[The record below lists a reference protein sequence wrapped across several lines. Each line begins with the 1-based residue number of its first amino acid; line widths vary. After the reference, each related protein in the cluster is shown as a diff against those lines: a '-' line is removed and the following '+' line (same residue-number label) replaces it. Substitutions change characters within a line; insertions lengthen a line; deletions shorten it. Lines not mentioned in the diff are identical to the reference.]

1 MKETL
6 LLTKHMRENPEDSH
20 LIDVYEKNNGYN
32 AARKVLKENNPG
44 EVIEEIKDSNI
55 RGRGGAGFPTGVK
68 WGFLAEDQ
76 ERYLV
81 INGDESEPGTFKDRI
96 LLERDPHQLIE
107 GIIVTSFASNISKA
121 FIYIRG
127 EYAKPARR
135 VQDAIEQAYEKGY
148 LGKNIFDSGK
158 NLDVVVHLGAGAYI
172 CGEETALLN
181 SLEGRRGEPRLK
193 PPYFPAVKGLY
204 NKPTLV
210 NNVETI
216 SSVPWIINN
225 SGKDY
230 AKLGVEGSTGTRI
243 FSLSGHVNNPGNFE
257 IEMGCSFGEFIDTFG
272 KGIKENKSVK
282 AYIPGG
288 ASAPWFTGSQLD
300 IKMTIDD
307 VADAKSMLGSG
318 AVVVMDEDTNLVLA
332 AKSIVSFFA
341 HESCGQCTPCR
352 EGTTWLEMILDRIAS
367 GRGRTSDIDL
377 LLDVCDNISPGLSW
391 PPKMTTICPLGP
403 SAVSPITSLM
413 GSFRDEVESL
423 LPKKVL
429 INNE

>member
-135 VQDAIEQAYEKGY
+135 VQDAIDQAYEKGY

-158 NLDVVVHLGAGAYI
+158 NLDVLVHLGAGAYI

-282 AYIPGG
+282 AFIPGG

-318 AVVVMDEDTNLVLA
+318 AVVVMDQDTNLVLA

-377 LLDVCDNISPGLSW
+377 LLDVCDNISPGLTW

>member
-1 MKETL
+1 MKETI
-6 LLTKHMRENPEDSH
+6 LLTKHMRENPEESH
-20 LIDVYEKNNGYN
+20 LLKSYEKNGGYKG
-32 AARKVLKENNPG
+32 AKKVLKSGSPES
-44 EVIEEIKDSNI
+44 VLEEIKSSNI

-68 WGFLAEDQ
+68 WGFLAEDE

-81 INGDESEPGTFKDRI
+81 INADESEPGTFKDRI

-107 GIIVTSFASNISKA
+107 GMIITCFAANISKA

-135 VQDAIEQAYEKGY
+135 VQNAVEQAYEKGY
-148 LGKNIFDSGK
+148 LGKNIFGSAMD
-158 NLDVVVHLGAGAYI
+158 LDIVVHLGAGAYI

-193 PPYFPAVKGLY
+193 PPFFPAVKGLY

-216 SSVPWIINN
+216 SSVPWIMNN

-230 AKLGVEGSTGTRI
+230 ASLGVEGSTGTRI
-243 FSLSGHVNNPGNFE
+243 FSLSGHINNPGNYE
-257 IEMGCSFGEFIDTFG
+257 IEMGSSFGEFVESLG
-272 KGIKENKSVK
+272 KGVRNKKSIK

-288 ASAPWFTGSQLD
+288 ASAPWLRGDQLD
-300 IKMTIDD
+300 VKMTIDD
-307 VADAKSMLGSG
+307 VANEGSMLGSG
-318 AVVVMDEDTNLVLA
+318 AVVMMDEDTNLLLA
-332 AKSIVSFFA
+332 AKSLVSFFA

-352 EGTTWLEMILDRIAS
+352 EGTTWLENILDRIAS
-367 GRGRTSDIDL
+367 GRGRLSDIDL

-413 GSFRDEVESL
+413 NDFRDEVESL
-423 LPKKVL
+423 IPTKVL
-429 INNE
+429 L

>member
-6 LLTKHMRENPEDSH
+6 LLTKHMRENPENSH
-20 LIDVYEKNNGYN
+20 LIDVYEKNNGYS
-32 AARKVLKENNPG
+32 AARKVLKDNNPG
-44 EVIEEIKDSNI
+44 DVIEEIKTSNI

-81 INGDESEPGTFKDRI
+81 INADESEPGTFKDRI

-135 VQDAIEQAYEKGY
+135 VQDAVEQAYEKGY

-158 NLDVVVHLGAGAYI
+158 DLDVVVHLGAGAYI

-272 KGIKENKSVK
+272 NGIKENKAVK

-288 ASAPWFTGSQLD
+288 ASAPWFTGDQLD

-307 VADAKSMLGSG
+307 VANAGSMLGSG

-377 LLDVCDNISPGLSW
+377 LLDVCDNISPGLTW
-391 PPKMTTICPLGP
+391 PPQMTTICPLGP

-413 GSFRDEVESL
+413 GSFREEVESL
-423 LPKKVL
+423 SL
-429 INNE
+429 IHI

>member
-6 LLTKHMRENPEDSH
+6 LLTKHMKENPENSH
-20 LIDVYEKNNGYN
+20 LIDVYEKNNGYS
-32 AARKVLKENNPG
+32 AARKVLKEDNPG
-44 EVIEEIKDSNI
+44 DVIEEIKTSNI

-81 INGDESEPGTFKDRI
+81 INADESEPGTFKDRI

-135 VQDAIEQAYEKGY
+135 VQDAVEQAYEKGY

-158 NLDVVVHLGAGAYI
+158 DLDVVVHLGAGAYI

-225 SGKDY
+225 SGKEY

-272 KGIKENKSVK
+272 NGIKENKAVK

-288 ASAPWFTGSQLD
+288 ASAPWFTGDQLD

-307 VADAKSMLGSG
+307 VANAGSMLGSG

-377 LLDVCDNISPGLSW
+377 LLDVCDNISPGLTW
-391 PPKMTTICPLGP
+391 PPQMTTICPLGP

-413 GSFRDEVESL
+413 GSFREEVESL

>member
-6 LLTKHMRENPEDSH
+6 LLTKHMRENPENSH
-20 LIDVYEKNNGYN
+20 LIDVYEKNNGYS
-32 AARKVLKENNPG
+32 AARKVFKENNPG
-44 EVIEEIKDSNI
+44 DVIEEIKTSNI

-68 WGFLAEDQ
+68 WGFLAEDE

-81 INGDESEPGTFKDRI
+81 INADESEPGTFKDRI

-135 VQDAIEQAYEKGY
+135 VQDAVEQAYEKGY

-158 NLDVVVHLGAGAYI
+158 DLDVVVHLGAGAYI

-204 NKPTLV
+204 KKPTLV

-272 KGIKENKSVK
+272 NGIKENKAVK

-288 ASAPWFTGSQLD
+288 ASAPWFTGDQLD

-307 VADAKSMLGSG
+307 VANAGSMLGSG

-332 AKSIVSFFA
+332 EKSIVSFFA

-377 LLDVCDNISPGLSW
+377 LLDVCDNISPGLTW
-391 PPKMTTICPLGP
+391 PPQMTTICPLGP

-413 GSFRDEVESL
+413 GSFREEVESL

>member
-20 LIDVYEKNNGYN
+20 LIDIYEKNNGYN

-282 AYIPGG
+282 AFIPGG

-318 AVVVMDEDTNLVLA
+318 AVVVMDQDTNLVLA

>member
-6 LLTKHMRENPEDSH
+6 LLTKHMRENPENSH
-20 LIDVYEKNNGYN
+20 LIDVYEKNNGYR
-32 AARKVLKENNPG
+32 AARKVFKENNPG
-44 EVIEEIKDSNI
+44 DVIEEIKTSNI

-68 WGFLAEDQ
+68 WGFLAEDE

-81 INGDESEPGTFKDRI
+81 INADESEPGTFKDRI

-135 VQDAIEQAYEKGY
+135 VQDAVEQAYEKGY

-158 NLDVVVHLGAGAYI
+158 DLDVVVHLGAGAYI

-243 FSLSGHVNNPGNFE
+243 FSLSGHVNTPGNFE
-257 IEMGCSFGEFIDTFG
+257 IEMGCSFGEFIDNFG
-272 KGIKENKSVK
+272 NGIKENKSVK

-288 ASAPWFTGSQLD
+288 ASAPWFTGEQLD

-307 VADAKSMLGSG
+307 VANAGSMLGSG

-352 EGTTWLEMILDRIAS
+352 EGTTWLEMILERIAS

-377 LLDVCDNISPGLSW
+377 LLDVCDNISPGLAW
-391 PPKMTTICPLGP
+391 PPQMTTICPLGP

-413 GSFRDEVESL
+413 GSFREEVESL